1 MRGDE
6 TDPEAFEDSDRILK
20 EDNNLKFNGVTPKVM
35 II

>member
-20 EDNNLKFNGVTPKVM
+20 EDNLKFNGVTPKVM